1 MTVTKENIPLQG
13 TLKGEGRERTCR
25 LKALRHT
32 TYADECSHPT
42 CFSYSRCVIEDSD
55 DFPDGEYELQF
66 DDRKILLSKR
76 SGQYLPRLNS
86 SC

>member
-1 MTVTKENIPLQG
+1 M
-13 TLKGEGRERTCR
+13 
-25 LKALRHT
+25 
-32 TYADECSHPT
+32 YADECSHPT
-42 CFSYSRCVIEDSD
+42 CCSYSRCVIEDSD

-66 DDRKILLSKR
+66 DDRKVFLSKR